1 LIRAE
6 GWNRIAGRPEGVLAG
21 VGNIQHAEIWLR
33 EYIDSFRSGEGTL
46 HPLIEVKRV
55 HSIRVRDNGSRIA
68 DELGWE
74 GVLRDTAVA
83 ACLLHDTGR
92 FPQFREYGTYYD
104 GASVDHG
111 NLGEKVLR
119 EKFPWEVLEG
129 IGVKEII
136 LEAVRLHNKKI
147 LPDTLPESVVPV
159 ARIVRDS
166 DKIDVFRLV
175 RRHVEEGRIHDL
187 LPRIEIR
194 NEYSYGLLKEL
205 AEEGS
210 GSYRNVTTLADFL
223 LVQLSWAFDLNYRP
237 SFRILEEDGVFS
249 WIAGHLPYHRDA
261 DPFVSAALEYAR

>member
-1 LIRAE
+1 MWTGL
-6 GWNRIAGRPEGVLAG
+6 
-21 VGNIQHAEIWLR
+21 GNVQHAEIWLS

-46 HPLIEVKRV
+46 HPLVEVKRV
-55 HSIRVRDNGSRIA
+55 HSIRVRDNGTRIA

-129 IGVKEII
+129 TGGKVII

-147 LPDTLPESVVPV
+147 LPDNLPGTVLQV

-249 WIAGHLPYHRDA
+249 WIAGHLPYHQDA

>member
-1 LIRAE
+1 MNVSNLQQAE
-6 GWNRIAGRPEGVLAG
+6 K
-21 VGNIQHAEIWLR
+21 WLDA
-33 EYIDSFRSGEGTL
+33 YIGSFRDQKGKL
-46 HPLIEVKRV
+46 HPLIEVKRI
-55 HSIRVRDNGSRIA
+55 HSLRVRDNGARIA

-74 GVLRDTAVA
+74 GGLRDTAVA

-147 LPDTLPESVVPV
+147 LPDTLPENVLPV

-187 LPRIEIR
+187 LPRIEIT
-194 NEYSYGLLKEL
+194 NEYSCGLLKEL

-210 GSYRNVTTLADFL
+210 GSYRNVRTLADFL
-223 LVQLSWAFDLNYRP
+223 LVQLSWAFDLNYSP

-249 WIAGHLPYHRDA
+249 WIAGHLPSHPEA
-261 DPFVSAALEYAR
+261 DSFVSAALEYSL